1 MPYAYRSA
9 LLALAL
15 LVPGWA
21 QADDRI
27 EDRQRAALA
36 GHYTLQ
42 GAGDAASELL
52 LKPDGQFEF
61 SLSYALA
68 VETARGR
75 WDVAADSV
83 VLRTQS
89 AGATPVF
96 SLDRSLP
103 WNPDAQ
109 KRLLEFAQERRE
121 TTIEQ
126 ACGFVKTYRD
136 GLASGELA
144 AIADLTGPI
153 DPARRREAE
162 ASLAPA
168 LAALEQS
175 RIALETA
182 AAAAIEAR
190 VRHPEPCWP
199 PVASAAD
206 AAAAAAEAA
215 MAAANGAKPLPDEA
229 APANE
234 MEAAER
240 AAQIYLQQLRQVWR
254 LHATAERPTP
264 DLRPAQFDAERCA
277 PAWAVDQGG
286 YAVVVG
292 DPKLGARAQGIGVEF
307 VYSDGRS
314 EHTETGPSGWALA
327 AQRKGVRL
335 KEVVLQPADLPPQT
349 LALDE
354 GQGRIFAIT
363 LDSAAARPVPFD
375 WIVLSQDDGA
385 LIMPNVRGRYVRD

>member
-1 MPYAYRSA
+1 MLNAYVSG

-15 LVPGWA
+15 SLPASA
-21 QADDRI
+21 QAADAV
-27 EDRQRAALA
+27 EDRQRAALS

-52 LKPDGQFEF
+52 LKPDGHFEF
-61 SLSYALA
+61 TLSYALA

-75 WDVAADSV
+75 WDVAGDSV

-162 ASLAPA
+162 ASLGPA

-175 RIALETA
+175 RLALETA

-199 PVASAAD
+199 PLASAAD

-215 MAAANGAKPLPDEA
+215 MAAANGAQPPPDE

-240 AAQIYLQQLRQVWR
+240 AAQTYLQRLRQVWR

-264 DLRPAQFDAERCA
+264 DLRAAKFGAERCA
-277 PAWAVDQGG
+277 PVSAVGEGG

-292 DPKLGARAQGIGVEF
+292 DPKSGARAQGIGVEF
-307 VYSDGRS
+307 AYSDGRS

-327 AQRKGVRL
+327 VPREGARL
-335 KEVVLQPADLPPQT
+335 KHVVLRPADLPPQT

-354 GQGRIFAIT
+354 DQGRIFAIT

-375 WIVLSQDDGA
+375 WIILGQDDGA